1 MGKIMKQQINET
13 KRMQQLAGILK
24 ENLNIL
30 REDIEDDIDDFIFVV
45 FMCIN
50 IIKFH
55 LDCLIQ
61 YRLSLNRVLCR
72 ALYPLP
78 IYVVVVLKYH

>member
-30 REDIEDDIDDFIFVV
+30 REDIEDDIDDDLLSGDFENKEDQIAYLEYVIEH
-45 FMCIN
+45 CQKL
-50 IIKFH
+50 IKQIEAQIAKGETF
-55 LDCLIQ
+55 D
-61 YRLSLNRVLCR
+61 S
-72 ALYPLP
+72 
-78 IYVVVVLKYH
+78 